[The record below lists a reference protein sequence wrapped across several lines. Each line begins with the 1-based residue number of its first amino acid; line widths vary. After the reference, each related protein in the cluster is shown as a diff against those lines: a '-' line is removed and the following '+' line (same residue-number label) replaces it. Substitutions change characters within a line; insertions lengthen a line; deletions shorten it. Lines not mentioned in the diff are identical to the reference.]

1 MKLHYS
7 IALCSGAAMLA
18 SVSAFAQPAPSTTND
33 AGPVGSAK
41 VSLDAAVAVAEKH
54 VQGKAARAEY
64 EKQKGGQ
71 WVYDVEVVA
80 GAKVFD
86 VKVDADKGTVI
97 ASNEDQ
103 ADADDDGDKAD

>member
-1 MKLHYS
+1 MKYRYAI
-7 IALCSGAAMLA
+7 IAGSAAALIA
-18 SVSAFAQPAPSTTND
+18 SAGAFAQSAPATTND

-41 VSLDAAVAVAEKH
+41 ISLDAAVAAAEKH

-86 VKVDADKGTVI
+86 VKVDAEKGTVI
-97 ASNEDQ
+97 ASAEDR
-103 ADADDDGDKAD
+103 ADSDDSGDEAD

>member
-1 MKLHYS
+1 MTARNPIL
-7 IALCSGAAMLA
+7 LGTVAAMLA
-18 SVSAFAQPAPSTTND
+18 SAGAFAQPVAPAAND

-41 VSLDAAVAVAEKH
+41 ITLDAAVATAEKH
-54 VQGKAARAEY
+54 VQGKASKAEY

-80 GAKVFD
+80 RAKVFD

-97 ASNEDQ
+97 ASAEDQ
-103 ADADDDGDKAD
+103 ADTDNGGDAAD

>member
-1 MKLHYS
+1 MTARNPIILGA
-7 IALCSGAAMLA
+7 IAAMLA
-18 SVSAFAQPAPSTTND
+18 STGAFAQPPAPAAND

-41 VSLDAAVAVAEKH
+41 VTLDAAVATAEKH
-54 VQGKAARAEY
+54 VQGKASKAEY

-97 ASNEDQ
+97 VSAEDH
-103 ADADDDGDKAD
+103 ADTDDEGDAAD